1 MKALHLLLAA
11 VAALLLALGGL
22 WLDPQQPGALRSF
35 GWAPPAPLAPGFAVP
50 TLPPTLQ
57 AGVPVGTA
65 AYLAVLDRPLFAAD
79 RRPPPPPPPPGAKP
93 PEPPPDPLASLT
105 LFGVYTGADFSGIVA
120 RFNDKVRRVRVNET
134 VGEWT
139 VEAVQGRQVTFKRG
153 EESRT
158 VFLAHNYGPRPTP
171 AAGAAAAAP
180 VAAAPGVPLDR
191 AALQAQEMEAARE
204 RLRQRNELF
213 RKAGLPPVK
222 E

>member
-1 MKALHLLLAA
+1 MKALHWLLAA
-11 VAALLLALGGL
+11 ALGLLGALGVL
-22 WLDPQQPGALRSF
+22 WLDPQQPGTLRSF
-35 GWAPPAPLAPGFAVP
+35 AWEPPAPLAPGFAVP
-50 TLPPTLQ
+50 QLPVALQ
-57 AGVPVGTA
+57 GGVPAGTA

-93 PEPPPDPLASLT
+93 AEPPPDPLANLT

-120 RFNDKVRRVRVNET
+120 RFNDKVRRVRVSEA

-158 VFLAHNYGPRPTP
+158 VYLAHQYGPRPAP
-171 AAGAAAAAP
+171 AAGAPATTP
-180 VAAAPGVPLDR
+180 VAASAGVPVDR
-191 AALQAQEMEAARE
+191 AAIQAQEMEAARE